1 VNSCATSSKRNSCLS
16 KARWPGRV
24 ISKRCV
30 PDGVSDSSRH
40 ERLDRFL
47 HGSGRDLPHVSKLEH
62 LILNEDDLALCGII
76 LTEILQGIGD
86 YSAHRR
92 VRRYLSPLAMLPMP
106 EAAFVHAAEIY
117 RELRKQ
123 GITIR
128 KTNDCII
135 AATAL
140 EHHCSLLHND
150 RDFATIAKHFPLKI
164 VKP

>member
-1 VNSCATSSKRNSCLS
+1 MILVDTNVWIDFFAGRN
-16 KARWPGRV
+16 
-24 ISKRCV
+24 
-30 PDGVSDSSRH
+30 
-40 ERLDRFL
+40 
-47 HGSGRDLPHVSKLEH
+47 LPHVVTLEQF
-62 LILNEDDLALCGII
+62 IQDNEDLALCGII

-86 YSAHRR
+86 HATHRR
-92 VRRYLSPLAMLPMP
+92 VQRDLGPLIMLPMP
-106 EAAFVHAAEIY
+106 DAVFVRAADIY
-117 RELRKQ
+117 RKLRKQ

-150 RDFATIAKHFPLKI
+150 KDFAPIAKHFPLKI